1 MPNNKRPAKGPKPA
15 AKSAPAQRHPV
26 PSAKSAA
33 RPAPKP
39 VEADP
44 DALAQNLVDLALEI
58 SERESLDAPT
68 LAALQHDLAVLIRR
82 MLRRRHD
89 DVLYG
94 AIELARYT
102 NAECCRVLRERVE
115 EEAATLHVRA
125 DDKDGTDAGEL
136 EIDAFMI
143 PLFVH
148 STGGLVQDDVFRDDA
163 DFEALMDSFRQ
174 SGLAS
179 AATRIVLVR
188 HLYDLDAVDRIHY
201 SELQEMLREAFQA
214 MRSRKL
220 VATPAIEASMRPWI
234 GGDYEPDDEA
244 MELRFLFGF
253 ALKPADDPFYHVP
266 ASEAAADAYFEGR
279 MARYR
284 MWAGGVAP
292 LLQRCLSRHPTD
304 LELNFLYQDLFYGAK
319 EQGVAE
325 LSMLATLAEVNQRV
339 DEQKRPPDRIKAV
352 VAPLDAGGT
361 LVLRINLYPLHGGAP
376 LATIDKP
383 LDLAADLETELDD
396 LCDALGTVG
405 LDGVLLARGFDAAG
419 EPEGAEP
426 YLSA

>member
-15 AKSAPAQRHPV
+15 AKSAPAQRQPAQ
-26 PSAKSAA
+26 SAKSAA
-33 RPAPKP
+33 RP

-58 SERESLDAPT
+58 SERESHDAPT
-68 LAALQHDLAVLIRR
+68 LAARQHELTVLVRR
-82 MLRRRHD
+82 MLRRKHD

-94 AIELARYT
+94 AVELARYT
-102 NAECCRVLRERVE
+102 DPACCRLLRERVE
-115 EEAATLHVRA
+115 EEAATLHVRT
-125 DDKDGTDAGEL
+125 DDKGAPDAGEL

-148 STGGLVQDDVFRDDA
+148 STGGLVQEDVFRDDA

-188 HLYDLDAVDRIHY
+188 HLYDLDAVDRIRY
-201 SELQEMLREAFQA
+201 SDLQEMLREAFQA

-244 MELRFLFGF
+244 MELRFLLGF
-253 ALKPADDPFYHVP
+253 ALKPVDDPFYHVP
-266 ASEAAADAYFEGR
+266 ASETAADAYFEGR

-352 VAPLDAGGT
+352 VAPLDAGGA
-361 LVLRINLYPLHGGAP
+361 LVLRINLYPLDGGAP

-383 LDLAADLETELDD
+383 LDLAADLETELED
-396 LCDALGTVG
+396 LCDALGTIG

>member
-1 MPNNKRPAKGPKPA
+1 MPNNKRPAKGPSSRPNRGLTKPA
-15 AKSAPAQRHPV
+15 KPAK
-26 PSAKSAA
+26 AA
-33 RPAPKP
+33 KP

-44 DALAQNLVDLALEI
+44 DELAQNLVDLALEI
-58 SERESLDAPT
+58 TERDGPDAAA
-68 LAALQHDLAVLIRR
+68 LAARQEELTVLVRR
-82 MLRRRHD
+82 MLRRKHD

-94 AIELARYT
+94 AIEVAKYT
-102 NAECCRVLRERVE
+102 DPDCCRLLRERVE
-115 EEAATLHVRA
+115 EEAATYHVRG
-125 DDKDGTDAGEL
+125 DDEMEL

-148 STGGLVQDDVFRDDA
+148 STGGLVQEDVFHDDA

-188 HLYDLDAVDRIHY
+188 HLYDLDAVDRIRY
-201 SELQEMLREAFQA
+201 SDLQEMLREAAQA

-234 GGDYEPDDEA
+234 GGDYEPEDDA
-244 MELRFLFGF
+244 MELRFLLGF
-253 ALKPADDPFYHVP
+253 ALKPVDDPFYKIP
-266 ASEAAADAYFEGR
+266 SGEAASDAYFEGR

-284 MWAGGVAP
+284 MWAGSVAP
-292 LLQRCLSRHPTD
+292 LLQRCLSRHPAEV
-304 LELNFLYQDLFYGAK
+304 ELNFLYQDLFYGAL

-325 LSMLATLAEVNQRV
+325 LSMLATLAEVNQKLE
-339 DEQKRPPDRIKAV
+339 EQQRAPDRIKAV
-352 VAPLDAGGT
+352 VAPLEANGEP
-361 LVLRINLYPLHGGAP
+361 VLRINLYPLDGGAP
-376 LATIDKP
+376 LATVDKP
-383 LDLAADLETELDD
+383 LDLAAHLEAELED

-419 EPEGAEP
+419 EPEDAEP

>member
-1 MPNNKRPAKGPKPA
+1 MPNNKRPAKGPSPQPNRGMAKPA
-15 AKSAPAQRHPV
+15 KPAK
-26 PSAKSAA
+26 AA
-33 RPAPKP
+33 KP

-44 DALAQNLVDLALEI
+44 DELAQNLVDLALEI
-58 SERESLDAPT
+58 TEREGPDA
-68 LAALQHDLAVLIRR
+68 AALTARQEELTVLVRR
-82 MLRRRHD
+82 MLRRKHD

-94 AIELARYT
+94 AIEVAKYT
-102 NAECCRVLRERVE
+102 DPDCCRLLRERVE
-115 EEAATLHVRA
+115 EEAATYHVR
-125 DDKDGTDAGEL
+125 DDDTEL

-148 STGGLVQDDVFRDDA
+148 STGGLVQEDVFRDDA

-188 HLYDLDAVDRIHY
+188 HLYDLDAVDRIRY
-201 SELQEMLREAFQA
+201 SDLQEMLREAAQA
-214 MRSRKL
+214 LRSKKL

-234 GGDYEPDDEA
+234 GGDYEPEDEA
-244 MELRFLFGF
+244 MELRFLLGF
-253 ALKPADDPFYHVP
+253 ALKPVDDPFYKIP
-266 ASEAAADAYFEGR
+266 SGEAASDAYFEGR

-284 MWAGGVAP
+284 MWAGSVSP
-292 LLQRCLSRHPTD
+292 LLQRCLSRHPAD
-304 LELNFLYQDLFYGAK
+304 IELNFLYQDLFYGAK

-325 LSMLATLAEVNQRV
+325 LSMLATLAEVNQKLE
-339 DEQKRPPDRIKAV
+339 EQERPPDRIKAV
-352 VAPLDAGGT
+352 VAPLEADGEP
-361 LVLRINLYPLHGGAP
+361 VLRINLYPLDGGAP
-376 LATIDKP
+376 LATVDKP
-383 LDLAADLETELDD
+383 LDLAAHLEAELED

-419 EPEGAEP
+419 EPEDAEP

>member
-1 MPNNKRPAKGPKPA
+1 MKSAMPNNKRPAKGPSTQPNRKPTKTPRTA
-15 AKSAPAQRHPV
+15 
-26 PSAKSAA
+26 
-33 RPAPKP
+33 KP

-44 DALAQNLVDLALEI
+44 DELAQNLVDLALEI
-58 SERESLDAPT
+58 TEREGPDA
-68 LAALQHDLAVLIRR
+68 AALTARQEELTVLVRR

-94 AIELARYT
+94 AIEVAKYT
-102 NAECCRVLRERVE
+102 DPDCCRLLRERVE
-115 EEAATLHVRA
+115 EEAATYHVRG
-125 DDKDGTDAGEL
+125 DDEAEL

-188 HLYDLDAVDRIHY
+188 HLYDLDAVDRIRY
-201 SELQEMLREAFQA
+201 SDLQEMLREASQA

-234 GGDYEPDDEA
+234 AGDYEPEDDA
-244 MELRFLFGF
+244 MELRFLLGF
-253 ALKPADDPFYHVP
+253 ALKPVDDPFYKIP
-266 ASEAAADAYFEGR
+266 SGEAASDAYFEGR

-284 MWAGGVAP
+284 MWAGSVSP
-292 LLQRCLSRHPTD
+292 LLQRCLSRHPAEV
-304 LELNFLYQDLFYGAK
+304 ELNFLYQDLFYGAL

-325 LSMLATLAEVNQRV
+325 LSMLATLAEVNQKLE
-339 DEQKRPPDRIKAV
+339 EQQRAPDRIKAV
-352 VAPLDAGGT
+352 VAPVEANGEP
-361 LVLRINLYPLHGGAP
+361 VLRINLYPLDGGAP

-383 LDLAADLETELDD
+383 LDLAAHLEAELED

-419 EPEGAEP
+419 EPEDAEP

>member
-1 MPNNKRPAKGPKPA
+1 MPNNKRPAKPNRGTAKTAKPA
-15 AKSAPAQRHPV
+15 
-26 PSAKSAA
+26 
-33 RPAPKP
+33 KP

-44 DALAQNLVDLALEI
+44 DELAQNLVDLALEI
-58 SERESLDAPT
+58 TERESADAAT
-68 LAALQHDLAVLIRR
+68 LAARQEELAVLVRR

-94 AIELARYT
+94 AIEVAKYT
-102 NAECCRVLRERVE
+102 DADCCRLLRERVE
-115 EEAATLHVRA
+115 EEAATYHGRG
-125 DDKDGTDAGEL
+125 DDEAEL
-136 EIDAFMI
+136 ELDAFMI

-188 HLYDLDAVDRIHY
+188 HLYDLDAVDRIRY
-201 SELQEMLREAFQA
+201 SDLQEMLREAAQA
-214 MRSRKL
+214 MRSKKL

-234 GGDYEPDDEA
+234 AGDYEPEDDA
-244 MELRFLFGF
+244 MELRFLLGF
-253 ALKPADDPFYHVP
+253 ALKPVDDPFYKVP
-266 ASEAAADAYFEGR
+266 SGEAASDAYFEGR

-284 MWAGGVAP
+284 MWAGSVSP
-292 LLQRCLSRHPTD
+292 LLQRCLSRHPSGID
-304 LELNFLYQDLFYGAK
+304 LNFLYQDLFYGAL
-319 EQGVAE
+319 EQGVGE
-325 LSMLATLAEVNQRV
+325 LSMLATLAEVNQKLE
-339 DEQKRPPDRIKAV
+339 EQERAPDRIKAV
-352 VAPLDAGGT
+352 VAPVEAKGEP
-361 LVLRINLYPLHGGAP
+361 VLRINLYPLDGGAP

-383 LDLAADLETELDD
+383 LDLAAHLEAELED

-405 LDGVLLARGFDAAG
+405 LDGVLLARGFDATG
-419 EPEGAEP
+419 EPEDAEP

>member
-1 MPNNKRPAKGPKPA
+1 MKSAMPNNKRPAKGLTPA
-15 AKSAPAQRHPV
+15 AKSGPTKHKPA
-26 PSAKSAA
+26 A
-33 RPAPKP
+33 P

-58 SERESLDAPT
+58 TERESLDAPT
-68 LAALQHDLAVLIRR
+68 LAAREHDLTVLIRR
-82 MLRRRHD
+82 MLRRKHD

-102 NAECCRVLRERVE
+102 DADCCRRLRDRIE

-125 DDKDGTDAGEL
+125 DDKDGGAGAEL

-148 STGGLVQDDVFRDDA
+148 STGGLVEAEVFRDDA
-163 DFEALMDSFRQ
+163 DFDALMDSFRQ
-174 SGLAS
+174 AGLAS

-188 HLYDLDAVDRIHY
+188 HLYDLDAVDRILY
-201 SELQEMLREAFQA
+201 SDLQEMLREASQA
-214 MRSRKL
+214 LRSRKL
-220 VATPAIEASMRPWI
+220 VATPAIEASMQPWT

-244 MELRFLFGF
+244 MELRFLLGF
-253 ALKPADDPFYHVP
+253 ALKPADDPFYKIP
-266 ASEAAADAYFEGR
+266 SGEAAADAYFEGR

-292 LLQRCLSRHPTD
+292 LLQRCLSSHPAD
-304 LELNFLYQDLFYGAK
+304 IELNFLYQDLFYGAK

-325 LSMLATLAEVNQRV
+325 LAMLATLAEVNQRL
-339 DEQKRPPDRIKAV
+339 DEQQRAPERIKAV
-352 VAPLDAGGT
+352 VAPLDAGGQ
-361 LVLRINLYPLHGGAP
+361 LVLRINLYPLDGGAP
-376 LATIDKP
+376 LATVDKP
-383 LDLAADLETELDD
+383 LDLSADLETELAD
-396 LCDALGTVG
+396 LCDALGTAG

-419 EPEGAEP
+419 EPEDAEP
-426 YLSA
+426 YLPA

>member
-1 MPNNKRPAKGPKPA
+1 MAKPAKPA
-15 AKSAPAQRHPV
+15 K
-26 PSAKSAA
+26 AA
-33 RPAPKP
+33 KP

-44 DALAQNLVDLALEI
+44 DELAQNLVDLALEI
-58 SERESLDAPT
+58 TEREGPDA
-68 LAALQHDLAVLIRR
+68 AALSARQEELTVLVRR
-82 MLRRRHD
+82 MLRRKHD

-94 AIELARYT
+94 AIEVAKYT
-102 NAECCRVLRERVE
+102 DPDSCRLLRERVE
-115 EEAATLHVRA
+115 EEAATYHVR
-125 DDKDGTDAGEL
+125 DGETEL

-148 STGGLVQDDVFRDDA
+148 STGGLVQEDVFRDDA

-188 HLYDLDAVDRIHY
+188 HLYDLDAVDRIRY
-201 SELQEMLREAFQA
+201 SDLQEMLREAAQA

-220 VATPAIEASMRPWI
+220 VATPAIEASMRPWT
-234 GGDYEPDDEA
+234 GGDYEPEDDA
-244 MELRFLFGF
+244 MELRFLLGF
-253 ALKPADDPFYHVP
+253 ALKPVDDPFYKVP
-266 ASEAAADAYFEGR
+266 SGEAASDAYFEGR

-284 MWAGGVAP
+284 MWAGSVSP
-292 LLQRCLSRHPTD
+292 LLQRCLSRHPAEV
-304 LELNFLYQDLFYGAK
+304 ELNFLYQDLFYGAL

-325 LSMLATLAEVNQRV
+325 LSMLATLAEVNQKLE
-339 DEQKRPPDRIKAV
+339 EQGRAPDRIKAV
-352 VAPLDAGGT
+352 VAPVEANGEP
-361 LVLRINLYPLHGGAP
+361 VLRINLYPLDGGAP
-376 LATIDKP
+376 LATVDKP
-383 LDLAADLETELDD
+383 LDLAAHLEAELED

-419 EPEGAEP
+419 EPEDAEP

>member
-1 MPNNKRPAKGPKPA
+1 MPNNKRPAKPNRGMAKMAKPA
-15 AKSAPAQRHPV
+15 
-26 PSAKSAA
+26 
-33 RPAPKP
+33 KP

-44 DALAQNLVDLALEI
+44 DELARNLVDLALEI
-58 SERESLDAPT
+58 TERESADAAT
-68 LAALQHDLAVLIRR
+68 LAARQEELAVLVRR

-94 AIELARYT
+94 AIEVAKYT
-102 NAECCRVLRERVE
+102 DADCCRLLRERVE
-115 EEAATLHVRA
+115 EEAATCHVRG
-125 DDKDGTDAGEL
+125 DDEAEL

-188 HLYDLDAVDRIHY
+188 HLYDLDAVDRIRY
-201 SELQEMLREAFQA
+201 SDLQEMLKEAAQA
-214 MRSRKL
+214 MRSKKL

-234 GGDYEPDDEA
+234 GGDYEPEDEA
-244 MELRFLFGF
+244 MELRFLLGF
-253 ALKPADDPFYHVP
+253 ALKPVEDPFYKVP
-266 ASEAAADAYFEGR
+266 SGEAASDAYFEGR

-284 MWAGGVAP
+284 MWAGSVSP
-292 LLQRCLSRHPTD
+292 LLQRCLSRHPAGI
-304 LELNFLYQDLFYGAK
+304 ELNFLYQDLFYGAK
-319 EQGVAE
+319 EQGVGE
-325 LSMLATLAEVNQRV
+325 LSMLATLAEVNQKLE
-339 DEQKRPPDRIKAV
+339 EQERAPDRIKAV
-352 VAPLDAGGT
+352 VAPLEANGEP
-361 LVLRINLYPLHGGAP
+361 VLRINLYPLGGGAP
-376 LATIDKP
+376 IATVDKP
-383 LDLAADLETELDD
+383 LDLAAHLEAELED

-419 EPEGAEP
+419 EPEDAEP

>member
-1 MPNNKRPAKGPKPA
+1 MKSAMPNNKRPAKGPSTQSNRKPVKTVKA
-15 AKSAPAQRHPV
+15 A
-26 PSAKSAA
+26 
-33 RPAPKP
+33 KP

-44 DALAQNLVDLALEI
+44 DELAQNLVDLALEI
-58 SERESLDAPT
+58 TEREGADA
-68 LAALQHDLAVLIRR
+68 AALTARQEELTILVRR

-94 AIELARYT
+94 AIEVAKYT
-102 NAECCRVLRERVE
+102 DPDCCRLLRERVE
-115 EEAATLHVRA
+115 EEAATYHVRG
-125 DDKDGTDAGEL
+125 DDEAEL

-188 HLYDLDAVDRIHY
+188 HLYDLDAVDRIRY
-201 SELQEMLREAFQA
+201 SDLQEMLREASQA
-214 MRSRKL
+214 MRSKKL

-234 GGDYEPDDEA
+234 AGDYEPEDDA
-244 MELRFLFGF
+244 MELRFLLGF
-253 ALKPADDPFYHVP
+253 ALKPVDDPFYKIP
-266 ASEAAADAYFEGR
+266 SGEAASDAYFEGR

-284 MWAGGVAP
+284 MWAGSVSP
-292 LLQRCLSRHPTD
+292 LLQRCLSRHPAEV
-304 LELNFLYQDLFYGAK
+304 ELNFLYQDLFYGAL

-325 LSMLATLAEVNQRV
+325 LSMLATLAEVNQKLE
-339 DEQKRPPDRIKAV
+339 EQQRAPDRIKAV
-352 VAPLDAGGT
+352 VAPVEANGEP
-361 LVLRINLYPLHGGAP
+361 VLRINLYPLDGGAP

-383 LDLAADLETELDD
+383 LDLAAHLEAELED

-419 EPEGAEP
+419 EPEDAEP